1 MLKKNSIVFYPI
13 FFVLVVMVNLGFC
26 QENNGSVLTPLEE
39 LGKSLYFDDNLSNP
53 PGQACAACHAPETG
67 FTGPDSDINATDAVY
82 PGAVHQRAGNRRP
95 PTAAYAGDSPV
106 LYYDEG
112 EEVWVGGMFW
122 DGRATGWTLGDPLA
136 EQALGPFLNDLEQNL
151 PMARLVLIRV
161 ANSDYTQLFEEVW
174 GPGSLDFVN
183 DVAGSYERVGRS
195 IAAFERSS
203 EVNPFTSKFD
213 YYLQGEATLTA
224 QEALGLELFEGK
236 AMCSACHLSEPEPD
250 GEPPLFTD
258 FTYDNLGVP
267 KNPENPFYNMPRRW
281 NPDGQNWIDYG
292 LGGFLQNA
300 GYEPDVYEPELGKQ
314 KVPTLR
320 NIDKRPSNDFVKAF
334 GHNGFFK
341 SLEEIV
347 HFYNTRDVAVWPAPE
362 APMNVNTDELGN
374 LGLTPDEEVA
384 IVAFMK
390 TLSDGYVP

>member
-281 NPDGQNWIDYG
+281 NPDGQNWI
-292 LGGFLQNA
+292 
-300 GYEPDVYEPELGKQ
+300 
-314 KVPTLR
+314 VPVTILLR
-320 NIDKRPSNDFVKAF
+320 HSDTMVSLNHWK
-334 GHNGFFK
+334 K
-341 SLEEIV
+341 SFTSTI
-347 HFYNTRDVAVWPAPE
+347 PA
-362 APMNVNTDELGN
+362 M
-374 LGLTPDEEVA
+374 
-384 IVAFMK
+384 
-390 TLSDGYVP
+390 